1 MQRGYDFGSVCLFMD
16 LLAIELQNLWTE
28 FDEIL
33 GNIGNGMRNS

>member
-16 LLAIELQNLWTE
+16 LLAIELQNLWTD

-33 GNIGNGMRNS
+33 RKCRKWDEK